1 MTKEQNR
8 TIWILI
14 LSSSLI
20 LAITMGV
27 RQSLGLFIAPI
38 NSSTSLDIISIS
50 LALAIGQFIWG
61 LTQPIF
67 GAIAD
72 KKGSFGVLVFGALF
86 LGAMDLQTASKSE
99 LMEIKGVGEKKA
111 DAIIEY
117 RKTNTIK
124 SAEDLKNIK
133 GFGDTIIDNVK
144 NNVKAKS
151 NPSKKDEKNK
161 SKDEDN
167 KESKK
172 NKNSKS
178 EN

>member
-1 MTKEQNR
+1 MKKFVA
-8 TIWILI
+8 
-14 LSSSLI
+14 I
-20 LAITMGV
+20 LAI
-27 RQSLGLFIAPI
+27 
-38 NSSTSLDIISIS
+38 
-50 LALAIGQFIWG
+50 
-61 LTQPIF
+61 
-67 GAIAD
+67 
-72 KKGSFGVLVFGALF
+72 FGALF

-178 EN
+178 ENWYIFQKRASSWLFNKQIIKTLFVIVMKQFLQIQKMAMSTWLFGKKRKNLCFVTLAT